1 MWGVSCE
8 QEVMA
13 GVRATARPGMEAWR
27 RRQAGEVEGPLILK
41 LGLELGQSRVITRR
55 SLLIAPECASGLGPR
70 ISTGKAIKG

>member
-1 MWGVSCE
+1 
-8 QEVMA
+8 MA

-55 SLLIAPECASGLGPR
+55 SLLIALLSFLPSPECASGLGPG
-70 ISTGKAIKG
+70 ISTGEATKG